1 MLSAY
6 MSIARSVAEDL
17 RHIPEGG
24 LCQSRLRI
32 AYNAQ
37 RRADLGKGGSHC
49 SRAESVQKAIK
60 ALQGRPDDVFEFDE
74 DYFSY

>member
-37 RRADLGKGGSHC
+37 RRADLGKNGSQC
-49 SRAESVQKAIK
+49 CRAESVQKAIK
-60 ALQGRPDDVFEFDE
+60 ALQASPVDIFEFDE
-74 DYFSY
+74 DYFAY

>member
-17 RHIPEGG
+17 KHIPEGG

-37 RRADLGKGGSHC
+37 RRADLGKNGSQC
-49 SRAESVQKAIK
+49 SRAESVQRAIR
-60 ALQGRPDDVFEFDE
+60 AAQASPADVFHFDE
-74 DYFSY
+74 NYFTY